1 MATDRTKASEL
12 VSEVPLAVVDAD
24 RVPAAR
30 YYDQAFFD
38 LECEHLWPR
47 VWQMACRLDEI
58 PNVGDFVEYENLGK
72 SVIVVRT
79 RDGGVTAFHN
89 ACRHRGVQTRQDR
102 GCASN
107 GFICPVPWLV
117 LRPGRHEH
125 LRLLARALSEPRTSS
140 RLSSI

>member
-1 MATDRTKASEL
+1 MR
-12 VSEVPLAVVDAD
+12 EVPLAVVDAD

-79 RDGGVTAFHN
+79 ADGECRPFTTRAVIE
-89 ACRHRGVQTRQDR
+89 ACRSRRTEGAHRTGSSVLSMAGATTWTVRTR
-102 GCASN
+102 SST
-107 GFICPVPWLV
+107 
-117 LRPGRHEH
+117 RPTTFEK
-125 LRLLARALSEPRTSS
+125 PTSS